1 MTASSPGAPVAALED
16 PARAVYGVQ
25 FHPEVAH
32 TERGQD
38 MLKRFLFDVCGLPPH
53 VDELVDHRAGGR

>member
-1 MTASSPGAPVAALED
+1 M
-16 PARAVYGVQ
+16 YGVQ

-38 MLKRFLFDVCGLPPH
+38 VMRAFLFDVCGCRPTWTNTSIIEDA
-53 VDELVDHRAGGR
+53 VDEIRARSATNA